1 MSDLTAASV
10 PVNLLTATP
19 QGANTPGGANP
30 PMSPAETAKRAQ
42 IHQTSQ
48 KFEASFLSV
57 MLNEM
62 FSKDDDNVDKAFT
75 GGSGAKMFQAMLAE
89 SMADK
94 MVKTGGIGLAASVQR
109 EMLKMQGLH

>member
-1 MSDLTAASV
+1 MSDLIAASV
-10 PVNLLTATP
+10 PVSLLTPTTP
-19 QGANTPGGANP
+19 AKGADAA
-30 PMSPAETAKRAQ
+30 PMSAAETAKRAQ

-62 FSKDDDNVDKAFT
+62 FDKDDESVDKAFT
-75 GGSGAKMFQAMLAE
+75 GGSGAKMFQSMLAE

-109 EMLKMQGLH
+109 EMLKMQGLHQ

>member
-1 MSDLTAASV
+1 MSDLTAAAV
-10 PVNLLTATP
+10 PVGLLTPTPSTSATS
-19 QGANTPGGANP
+19 A
-30 PMSPAETAKRAQ
+30 PMSAAESAKRAQ
-42 IHQTSQ
+42 IHQTAQ

-62 FSKDDDNVDKAFT
+62 FNKDDDAVDKAFT
-75 GGSGAKMFQAMLAE
+75 GGSGAKMFQSMLAE

-94 MVKTGGIGLAASVQR
+94 MVKNGGVGLAASVQR